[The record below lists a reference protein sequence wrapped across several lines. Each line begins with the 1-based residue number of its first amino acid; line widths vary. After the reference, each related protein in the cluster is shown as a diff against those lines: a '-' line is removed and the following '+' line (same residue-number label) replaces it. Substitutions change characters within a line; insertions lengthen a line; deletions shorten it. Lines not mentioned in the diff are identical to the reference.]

1 MDLTGKEIKEI
12 RLSLGLTLEEFG
24 EKIDGANKSIVSKW
38 ERDETKPSPRRL
50 KIINEIYRYSEI
62 NKLQNEN
69 IGEEIKNL
77 RKSKGLTLMQV
88 AEITDVSQ
96 PYLSHVEMGRRN
108 PSAET
113 LSKISSCL
121 GVSKL
126 YLYKLAGILDET
138 DIFQLVDENKKLR
151 EALKRACNSLG
162 AEIDD
167 YLQG

>member
-1 MDLTGKEIKEI
+1 MIGIEIK
-12 RLSLGLTLEEFG
+12 
-24 EKIDGANKSIVSKW
+24 K
-38 ERDETKPSPRRL
+38 
-50 KIINEIYRYSEI
+50 
-62 NKLQNEN
+62 
-69 IGEEIKNL
+69 L
-77 RKSKGLTLMQV
+77 RKSKGLTLVQV
-88 AEITDVSQ
+88 AEMTDVSQ
-96 PYLSHVEMGRRN
+96 PYLSQIEKGQRN

-113 LSKISSCL
+113 ISQISKCL

-138 DIFQLVDENKKLR
+138 DILQLVDENKKLR